1 MEEKM
6 KKPKI
11 TLSKIF
17 KMWYRNFKSSLNR
30 GKFIVH
36 FECMWNAVFHAK
48 DSRTG

>member
-30 GKFIVH
+30 GKLKVY
-36 FECMWNAVFHAK
+36 FECNFA
-48 DSRTG
+48 R